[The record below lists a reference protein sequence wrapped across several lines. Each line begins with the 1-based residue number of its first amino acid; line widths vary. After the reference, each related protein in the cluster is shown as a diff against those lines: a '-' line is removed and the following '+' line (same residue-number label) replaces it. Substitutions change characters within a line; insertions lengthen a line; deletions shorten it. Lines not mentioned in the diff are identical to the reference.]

1 MLPISQ
7 SPIPA
12 DVLKK
17 TVLRGKYH
25 RVAWRVAIGSPHCTS
40 SVRLFPS
47 SFVVTVVTSMF
58 RAVSARS
65 MSMIARLGPPWL
77 SETDG
82 MTCKTFMRSVI
93 TGARNLTIASSCG
106 LCGVPV
112 GQIGGRG
119 HDRANS
125 RIDFLRRDAADAAH
139 VVNDAVAFPHGMPP
153 FGLVD
158 IPEHA
163 HAGHAGGRGKMQ
175 RPAVVPDK
183 KQRLLHSGGAL
194 AGCKPSAEIH
204 L

>member
-7 SPIPA
+7 SAIPA

-25 RVAWRVAIGSPHCTS
+25 RVAWRVAIGSPHWTS

-47 SFVVTVVTSMF
+47 SFVVTVVTSIF

-65 MSMIARLGPPWL
+65 MSTIARLGPPWL

-93 TGARNLTIASSCG
+93 PGARNLTIASSSG
-106 LCGVPV
+106 LCGVSV
-112 GQIGGRG
+112 RQIRGRG

-125 RIDFLRRDAADAAH
+125 RIDFLRRNATDAAH

-153 FGLVD
+153 FGLVE

-163 HAGHAGGRGKMQ
+163 DTGHAGGRGKMQ

-183 KQRLLHSGGAL
+183 KQRLPQGSGVL
-194 AGCKPSAEIH
+194 AGRKPTA
-204 L
+204 